1 MLFKIRLVKKDALL
15 SLTKL
20 LNRCLGRSRLYFSED
35 SLDPNLCG
43 IKTNRVNIFLAAS
56 IPGLNI
62 SKHVKLTFLHRSRQG
77 SCRLQL
83 PKNPGELALGG
94 APSAKAGSAGRSRP
108 ESTVSQLCHS
118 AWQKELVPEQVCYLL
133 ISTDTLSTD
142 ALFLI
147 FAPWASISAISL
159 VPVCREVPSTCSGKN
174 LRFLSSIF
182 TVYSI
187 FQLPHFCLHLSSS
200 QLWKQVLPLKNL
212 ATVPADFLSISLV
225 FENYV
230 FSSKCSWSS
239 LRKRK
244 QRIAIEYDAIS
255 LDHVASWELALKM
268 SQHNDKDSALLFK
281 KIIPFVIA
289 DSKFSNCHN
298 KFSLIELN

>member
-15 SLTKL
+15 SPTKL

-83 PKNPGELALGG
+83 PKNPGEPALGG
-94 APSAKAGSAGRSRP
+94 APSPKAGRAGRSLP
-108 ESTVSQLCHS
+108 KLTVSQLCRS

-142 ALFLI
+142 TLSLM
-147 FAPWASISAISL
+147 FAP
-159 VPVCREVPSTCSGKN
+159 
-174 LRFLSSIF
+174 
-182 TVYSI
+182 
-187 FQLPHFCLHLSSS
+187 
-200 QLWKQVLPLKNL
+200 
-212 ATVPADFLSISLV
+212 
-225 FENYV
+225 
-230 FSSKCSWSS
+230 
-239 LRKRK
+239 
-244 QRIAIEYDAIS
+244 
-255 LDHVASWELALKM
+255 
-268 SQHNDKDSALLFK
+268 
-281 KIIPFVIA
+281 
-289 DSKFSNCHN
+289 
-298 KFSLIELN
+298 